1 MENVL
6 NSIPFI
12 ADVTVY
18 GVEVANYDGRAG
30 MASIVVQDHTQI
42 DWISIHSECVAH
54 LPPYA
59 RPLFL
64 RIQKQIQTT
73 ATFKHQ
79 KNQLAKEGFN
89 PANLTSDDLYF
100 YSCGQ
105 VTPLTEE
112 IYKKIQS
119 GAIKL

>member
-1 MENVL
+1 
-6 NSIPFI
+6 
-12 ADVTVY
+12 VTVY
-18 GVEVANYDGRAG
+18 GVEVPRHDGRAG

-42 DWISIHSECVAH
+42 DWTHFHAECVAH
-54 LPPYA
+54 LPSYA

-64 RIQKQIQTT
+64 RIQNQIQTT

-79 KNQLAKEGFN
+79 KNQLVKEGFN
-89 PANLTSDDLYF
+89 PANMTSDDLHF
-100 YSCGQ
+100 YSNGQ

-112 IYKKIQS
+112 IYEKIQS